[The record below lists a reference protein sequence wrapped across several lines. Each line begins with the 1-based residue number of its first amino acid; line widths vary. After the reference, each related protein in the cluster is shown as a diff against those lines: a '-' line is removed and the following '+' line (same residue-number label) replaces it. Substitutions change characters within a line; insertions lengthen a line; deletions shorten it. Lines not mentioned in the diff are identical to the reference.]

1 MLPGYSN
8 IKDVKKAVIT
18 LVFFVI
24 TVFFV
29 SQIFSSD
36 VVFAQQPDAFGL
48 EQIGETTS
56 LGSEDIRVTIAK
68 IIRAVLGFLGVIA
81 LCIMLYAGYLIMT
94 AGGNEQK
101 VTEGKKWMINGVIGL
116 AIILSSFAIVQFVIN
131 ALGKATGLDPG
142 LAGQAGAP
150 RFDSFSG
157 SGSLGRIIADHYPA
171 RNQTG
176 VKRNTKI
183 VVTFNEAVDPA
194 SVVDDTN
201 GNGVFG
207 DCVEPQAGDAFS
219 WERHC
224 DHIKIQSVR
233 IAKEG
238 DMNVVW
244 QAAGLALREGEN
256 GEVFTLTFRPF
267 DNLGSEVENVWHTV
281 RLIGGGDGIKKAS
294 GENVFANSREDYYEW
309 RFETD
314 TTIDTEPPYVV
325 RVVPSSGKTVSKN
338 HILQIHFSEAMD
350 PTQVQGRLAQNGTF
364 TNIVLSNQDATGDWR
379 IVNGYRTVEFVSDE
393 ACGQNSCGDQ
403 VYCLPVNGESE
414 EYTALIRTARKIAGT
429 FEAVPFSGA
438 MDMAGN
444 ALDGDNNKNIADGK
458 PEPVGARNILPNELI
473 ADNHAWKFTVLNKVE
488 LTAPYVQQVTPGI
501 DAESIIG
508 EEPVFISFSTGMWFS
523 TLRGVSLEEFS
534 AEANRDADVREKI
547 QAMDDMWFKHDVD
560 VEQEKTTL
568 AISHREFGPNNLDLF
583 YFPSVPSTVKDLTQN
598 CVYPGRGP
606 YTEIQGFSP
615 VCEYVE
621 GGDLAQG
628 HCTSVIFDSALDT
641 SCVETLSRSRDDV
654 RMADIQTCK
663 NKLKNFSSGV
673 FAP

>member
-1 MLPGYSN
+1 MLPRYSN
-8 IKDVKKAVIT
+8 IKDIKKAVIT
-18 LVFFVI
+18 LVFFVM

-48 EQIGETTS
+48 EQVGNTTS
-56 LGSEDIRVTIAK
+56 LGSDDIRVTIAK
-68 IIRAVLGFLGVIA
+68 IIRAALGFLGVVT
-81 LCIMLYAGYLIMT
+81 LGVMSYAGYLIMT

-101 VTEGKKWMINGVIGL
+101 VAEGKKWMINGVIGL
-116 AIILSSFAIVQFVIN
+116 AIILSSFGIVQFIISRL
-131 ALGKATGLDPG
+131 ASATGFNAG

-157 SGSLGRIIADHYPA
+157 SGSLGRIIADHYPG

-183 VVTFNEAVDPA
+183 VVTFNEAIDPA

-201 GNGVFG
+201 GNGIFG
-207 DCVEPQAGDAFS
+207 DCIQPQAGDAFS

-224 DHIKIQSVR
+224 DHIKVQSVR

-238 DMNVVW
+238 DVNTLW

-256 GEVFTLTFRPF
+256 GEVFTFTFRPF
-267 DNLGSEVENVWHTV
+267 ENLGSDVENVWHTV
-281 RLIGGGDGIKKAS
+281 RLIGGQDGIKKVS
-294 GENVFANSREDYYEW
+294 GENVFANSRSDYYEW

-325 RVVPSSGKTVSKN
+325 RVVPGKGRTVSKN

-350 PTQVQGRLAQNGTF
+350 PTQVQGRLAENSAF
-364 TNIVLSNQDATGDWR
+364 TNIVLSNQGAIGNWR
-379 IVNGYRTVEFVSDE
+379 IVNGYRTVEFLSDE
-393 ACGQNSCGDQ
+393 ACGQNSCGDE
-403 VYCLPVNGESE
+403 VYCLPVNGDSE
-414 EYTALIRTARKIAGT
+414 VYTALIRTARRIAGT

-444 ALDGDNNKNIADGK
+444 ALDGDGDKDLTDGK
-458 PEPVGARNILPNELI
+458 PEPVGARNILETELV
-473 ADNHAWKFTVLNKVE
+473 ADNHVWSFLVQNKVE

-508 EEPVFISFSTGMWFS
+508 EDPVSIAFSTGMWFS
-523 TLRGVSLEEFS
+523 TLRNVSLEEFS

-547 QAMDDMWFKHDVD
+547 QAMDDMWFKNDVD
-560 VEQEKTTL
+560 VEAEKTILTV
-568 AISHREFGPNNLDLF
+568 SHREFGPNNLDLF

-615 VCEYVE
+615 VCEYVAGE
-621 GGDLAQG
+621 DQI

-641 SCVETLSRSRDDV
+641 SCVETLTRSRDGV
-654 RMADIQTCK
+654 RTGDIQTCK